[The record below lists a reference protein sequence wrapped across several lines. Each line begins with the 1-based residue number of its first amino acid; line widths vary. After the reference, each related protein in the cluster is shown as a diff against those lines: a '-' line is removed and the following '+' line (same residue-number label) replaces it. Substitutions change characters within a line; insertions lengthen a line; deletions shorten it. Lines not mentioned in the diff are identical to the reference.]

1 MESGLVE
8 ITGTL
13 EIDAETTFDPA
24 AVATVKL
31 ADSDGEVLAAAAF
44 EVAEIPASFALTVDA
59 SAVPRPDRL
68 FLWALVRV
76 GKDGWGT
83 LELARVSGDHTTL
96 TLSRVPAA

>member
-1 MESGLVE
+1 MEPGVVE

-13 EIDAETTFDPA
+13 EIEGESSFDPA

-31 ADSDGEVLAAAAF
+31 ADSDGEVLAATAF
-44 EVAEIPASFALTVDA
+44 QATEVPVSFALTVDA
-59 SAVPRPDRL
+59 AAVPRPDRL

-83 LELARVSGDHTTL
+83 LELARVSEDHTVL
-96 TLSRVPAA
+96 ALSRIPAA